1 MDVNALVTLSKTPLI
16 KQSSHTDRW
25 PCKEGSERWT
35 CASIQQD
42 RMDGVIS
49 GEEPTSHSH
58 KCLRDLFIGRAIE
71 LDSPSVELQ
80 DNLHDHTPHLI
91 KPTCTKPRDPI
102 QTARSTPPMSLEW
115 PTCQP
120 SRCCAC
126 RVRRRTYFIPIRT
139 SPICMPSVERLGT
152 DKKCEGIP
160 SEV

>member
-1 MDVNALVTLSKTPLI
+1 MDVNALVMLSKIPLI

-102 QTARSTPPMSLEW
+102 QTARSTPHVIGVAHM
-115 PTCQP
+115 PTI
-120 SRCCAC
+120 SVL
-126 RVRRRTYFIPIRT
+126 RVPRSKANIFYTDPHIPYMHAE
-139 SPICMPSVERLGT
+139 C
-152 DKKCEGIP
+152 
-160 SEV
+160 